1 MKRENKFE
9 GGSPP
14 LNIDFRDF
22 YHCAHKNKNKNI
34 DGQSRRKSKC
44 QLKIIPKKID
54 RFLGLLPL
62 SSMRSFLKFEI

>member
-14 LNIDFRDF
+14 LNIGFRDF
-22 YHCAHKNKNKNI
+22 YHCAHKNKNI

-54 RFLGLLPL
+54 RFLEYLPPA
-62 SSMRSFLKFEI
+62 SMRSFFKI